1 MRIGGGLHWDMLLG
15 LGLRAAGA
23 LASFVLVWLVAR
35 MFGADAVG
43 LYQLG
48 VTTATT
54 VSMFVSLGLD
64 ILLVREV
71 GPLLSGG
78 QADRAMAIYRAMQK
92 LVLRAGVAMLVLL
105 VLLAPL
111 LSDRVLDQPE
121 ALAFLQLSAPIVLLL
136 PLLKLANAFL
146 RSRGDVVLSQSL
158 EGVFYSGLA
167 ALGLGLVWFF
177 GADSGPLLPPALYVG
192 GLLLATGVGLYAVH
206 RMVTGDPLP
215 AVERPDTM
223 RGAAIIAPQIIQ
235 MLGDW
240 LLLVIVTAWL
250 SVADTGIY
258 RTAFQIALLLGIVY
272 ASFGLMASPHLA
284 KAAAGEDRGEI
295 FRILRSVRLLG
306 LALCLPAAIGIA
318 LLADPLLGLFGETF
332 VSGALA
338 LQLLLLGQ
346 LVNVGFGPVGGA
358 LVMMKREGLV
368 AGIEVVATLA
378 GMGLAA
384 ALIAPYGLAGAA
396 AGALAAVLI
405 RNLAQFIA
413 LHWVARRMAL
423 SQ

>member
-1 MRIGGGLHWDMLLG
+1 MRIGAGLHWDMLLG
-15 LGLRAAGA
+15 LSLRAAGA
-23 LASFVLVWLVAR
+23 LASFVLIWLVAR

-54 VSMFVSLGLD
+54 VSMFVSFGLD

-78 QADRAMAIYRAMQK
+78 QAGRAMAVYRAMQK

-105 VLLAPL
+105 VLLAPV

-167 ALGLGLVWFF
+167 ALGLGLVWFI
-177 GADSGPLLPPALYVG
+177 GADAGPLLPPALYVG
-192 GLLLATGVGLYAVH
+192 GLLLATGLGLYAVH
-206 RMVTGDPLP
+206 RMGTGDPLP

-284 KAAAGEDRGEI
+284 KAAADGGPGRD
-295 FRILRSVRLLG
+295 
-306 LALCLPAAIGIA
+306 LPHPA
-318 LLADPLLGLFGETF
+318 
-332 VSGALA
+332 
-338 LQLLLLGQ
+338 QR
-346 LVNVGFGPVGGA
+346 
-358 LVMMKREGLV
+358 K
-368 AGIEVVATLA
+368 
-378 GMGLAA
+378 
-384 ALIAPYGLAGAA
+384 A
-396 AGALAAVLI
+396 AGAGALPACRRGYRAVC
-405 RNLAQFIA
+405 
-413 LHWVARRMAL
+413 
-423 SQ
+423 